1 MVIERIVKSRDVYKN
16 NKEELCRE
24 AAGLPN
30 NIYKNILRE
39 LVSDNQLSIDDKKK
53 VLKFSKIISTNPL
66 DFFKYLKNN
75 ATDKWKLA
83 IKLL

>member
-53 VLKFSKIISTNPL
+53 SKKVNQ
-66 DFFKYLKNN
+66 
-75 ATDKWKLA
+75 
-83 IKLL
+83 